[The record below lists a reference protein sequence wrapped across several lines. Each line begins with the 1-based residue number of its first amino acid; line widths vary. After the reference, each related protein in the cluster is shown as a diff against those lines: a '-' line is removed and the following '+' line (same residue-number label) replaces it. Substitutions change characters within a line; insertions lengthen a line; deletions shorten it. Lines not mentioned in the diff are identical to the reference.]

1 MADTRR
7 LSIGEVVRHT
17 GLTERT
23 LRFYEE
29 QGLIRPPRSDG
40 GRREYGAA
48 ELKTLHRIAVLKR
61 VGFSLSQIKRLL
73 SESRFSDDEILDGQ
87 IAELEAERSVIERAL
102 STLANARAAA
112 TTRELLDAESLCELI
127 LLGERKMKHDTLNEY
142 IDKHYT
148 PEQQQRWKE
157 AKLDAAG
164 GDWDGYAEEWNDLM
178 RRIEQ
183 SLPLDPAS
191 DQAQAYLAEWKALL
205 EPFSNALDDE
215 MKTQAV
221 AAMSIDNPEL
231 EPFVSRQLSEFIEA
245 ARRAS
250 EA

>member
-1 MADTRR
+1 
-7 LSIGEVVRHT
+7 
-17 GLTERT
+17 
-23 LRFYEE
+23 
-29 QGLIRPPRSDG
+29 
-40 GRREYGAA
+40 
-48 ELKTLHRIAVLKR
+48 
-61 VGFSLSQIKRLL
+61 
-73 SESRFSDDEILDGQ
+73 
-87 IAELEAERSVIERAL
+87 
-102 STLANARAAA
+102 
-112 TTRELLDAESLCELI
+112 
-127 LLGERKMKHDTLNEY
+127 MKHDTLNEY

-215 MKTQAV
+215 MKTQAA